1 MEAEA
6 GASPGETFSPKV
18 ASGSLEGMHRVSQS
32 EGGKAVWFRILCAV
46 TAVMLSM
53 APASA
58 AQTKKARPSTKS
70 KSVAVKASKK
80 TASSLEESAWSTPK
94 NQQTKKP
101 QAKKVSN
108 KEPKLEPTVSWSK
121 PETAKPSSEKTTQT
135 ASKTESTETTKT
147 TAETTKPAETTVA
160 TAQKPAEEQEK
171 AANALLSKDP
181 RAALAQYRTLISN
194 NPDYK
199 YIGDVYVNAYAA
211 AEKSNAPILDKI
223 ELAGKAAMFLK
234 QGRTRGP
241 VDQRLI
247 QKYEN
252 LTDKWINAWIEE
264 EIRKAKAGQ

>member
-1 MEAEA
+1 M
-6 GASPGETFSPKV
+6 
-18 ASGSLEGMHRVSQS
+18 
-32 EGGKAVWFRILCAV
+32 WFRILCAI
-46 TAVMLSM
+46 TAL
-53 APASA
+53 ALSA
-58 AQTKKARPSTKS
+58 ASVGAANTKKARPSTKP
-70 KSVAVKASKK
+70 KSAAVKAPKK
-80 TASSLEESAWSTPK
+80 TVSSLEESAWSTPK
-94 NQQTKKP
+94 NQQVKKS
-101 QAKKVSN
+101 QAKKISS
-108 KEPKLEPTVSWSK
+108 KDTKLEPTVSWSK
-121 PETAKPSSEKTTQT
+121 PETTKPPSQKTVQT
-135 ASKTESTETTKT
+135 ASTTGGTETTKT
-147 TAETTKPAETTVA
+147 TDTKPSETTVA

-181 RAALAQYRTLISN
+181 RAALAQYRTLITN

>member
-1 MEAEA
+1 METEA
-6 GASPGETFSPKV
+6 GASPGETYSLKM
-18 ASGSLEGMHRVSQS
+18 ASGSLEGMHRASQS

-46 TAVMLSM
+46 TAVALSL
-53 APASA
+53 APAGA

-80 TASSLEESAWSTPK
+80 TASSLEERAWSTPK
-94 NQQTKKP
+94 KQQTQKP

-121 PETAKPSSEKTTQT
+121 PETAKPSSEKTAQT
-135 ASKTESTETTKT
+135 ASTTESTETTKT
-147 TAETTKPAETTVA
+147 TAETKPSETTVA
-160 TAQKPAEEQEK
+160 TAQKPAEEQER

-181 RAALAQYRTLISN
+181 RAALAQYRTLINN